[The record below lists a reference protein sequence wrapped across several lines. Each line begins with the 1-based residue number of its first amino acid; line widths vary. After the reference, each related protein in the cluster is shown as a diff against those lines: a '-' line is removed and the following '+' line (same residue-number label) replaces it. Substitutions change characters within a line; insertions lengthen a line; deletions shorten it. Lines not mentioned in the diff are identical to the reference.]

1 MKNNLPL
8 RKVLELDD
16 VIIVGRFVSNEGKRL
31 FYKFS

>member
-16 VIIVGRFVSNEGKRL
+16 VIIVGRFVSNEGKR
-31 FYKFS
+31 